1 MAKEILVLDDIKV
14 LVDTFYGKV
23 REDDMLA
30 PIFDPVLEDR
40 WPEHMEKMYTF
51 WQTILL
57 GERTYNGSPFPPHG
71 RLPISEVHFERW
83 LELFYQTIDEKFEG
97 DKADEAK
104 WRASRIAEVF
114 QSRLDMY
121 REANPFLI

>member
-1 MAKEILVLDDIKV
+1 MVKEILILDDIKV

-23 REDDMLA
+23 REDDILA
-30 PIFDPVLEDR
+30 PIFNPVLQDR
-40 WPEHMEKMYTF
+40 WAEHMEKMYTF

-114 QSRLDMY
+114 QSRLDMF
-121 REANPFLI
+121 REANPFSI

>member
-1 MAKEILVLDDIKV
+1 MANEILVLDDIKV

-83 LELFYQTIDEKFEG
+83 LELFYQTIEEKFEG

-121 REANPFLI
+121 RESNPFLI